1 MTMCD
6 IHTHIIPLVDDGSS
20 SIEESIELI
29 KMEIKNGVTKIVCT
43 PHQRDDFFNKYLHFF
58 EVKRPLI
65 LDELIEINPPY
76 SLIIT

>member
-43 PHQRDDFFNKYLHFF
+43 PHQRYDFLTK
-58 EVKRPLI
+58 KR
-65 LDELIEINPPY
+65 
-76 SLIIT
+76 